1 MGAAATGNGS
11 SAFEPQ
17 AADAAIPSKLP
28 ASDFT
33 APMSPHFDATHCRLC
48 HRGPAAMA
56 TIHQHR
62 GRGLKPSHMVL
73 RGPLCRECGLVAWRR
88 MTLETALLDWWG
100 LPSVAVTP
108 VALGLNSIVLVRLLR
123 TPAAPAVA
131 VFPVTW
137 VQPVSDTV

>member
-1 MGAAATGNGS
+1 
-11 SAFEPQ
+11 
-17 AADAAIPSKLP
+17 
-28 ASDFT
+28 
-33 APMSPHFDATHCRLC
+33 
-48 HRGPAAMA
+48 MA

-88 MTLETALLDWWG
+88 MTLDTALLGWWG

-108 VALGLNSIVLVRLLR
+108 VALALNSMALRRLLR
-123 TPAAPAVA
+123 TPAAAPIA

-137 VQPVSDTV
+137 ALPVSDPV